1 MELAFDIA
9 DAQPLPNLGE
19 DLPDDLLLAILRRG
33 NSKTHTNARQ
43 VSKRFAKAVE
53 AACCLRNCADLRF
66 YLRGVEDVLL
76 AGSLSRLHNL
86 HQLRLRGTDIARP
99 ALGRALQGAVLPQL
113 RYLDLRA
120 QRFVD
125 GGLLL
130 ELPTSLRAVDL
141 TFCGAV
147 DYASVVRM
155 RRRLPELRLVRRVP
169 ASFCGTLLQSSGERQ
184 TIWADGAFAS
194 NRRAPEARGW
204 IAALREGSSSGGG
217 GAAIPDVRTH
227 SSERR
232 HLECRLVFSD
242 CPLDDP
248 MEPQAHNGRMGFLMR
263 VIRPG
268 GGCDLSEA
276 EEEEL
281 ALDLAMRDDLS
292 SRSAAA
298 TGVACPAPPHLRQ
311 RPRSHQRPL
320 PREALVVQS
329 TRLPEPPAVFPQ
341 LPDEALPQ
349 TLGSAIRTSR
359 LNIGMPGLRVARLM
373 LNPLPLGAQEAPTAV
388 AASLAAF
395 CEREPLA
402 SSEFE
407 RRARRSIV
415 DQCRGVQRLAA
426 AVGALLP
433 RHAFEPVHW
442 QTIGDAARAAWDH
455 RTGDTGHQHH
465 GGEEAL
471 PPLADE
477 DDDISSSSED
487 EESDFEDVELA

>member
-1 MELAFDIA
+1 MSFSRIA
-9 DAQPLPNLGE
+9 QQASQPAPAPPPWHG
-19 DLPDDLLLAILRRG
+19 
-33 NSKTHTNARQ
+33 HRQ
-43 VSKRFAKAVE
+43 AS
-53 AACCLRNCADLRF
+53 
-66 YLRGVEDVLL
+66 
-76 AGSLSRLHNL
+76 
-86 HQLRLRGTDIARP
+86 
-99 ALGRALQGAVLPQL
+99 LGRALQGAVLPQL

-248 MEPQAHNGRMGFLMR
+248 MEPRRTTDECSR

-268 GGCDLSEA
+268 GGCDLNEA

-281 ALDLAMRDDLS
+281 ALEHAMRDDLS

-373 LNPLPLGAQEAPTAV
+373 LNPLPLGAQEPPTAV

-402 SSEFE
+402 SSNLS
-407 RRARRSIV
+407 RAVDHRPVPWRPAARRPSAR
-415 DQCRGVQRLAA
+415 CYRGMRLSCT
-426 AVGALLP
+426 G
-433 RHAFEPVHW
+433 RSR
-442 QTIGDAARAAWDH
+442 AARARDH
-455 RTGDTGHQHH
+455 RTGARPSAPRRR
-465 GGEEAL
+465 GGSAS
-471 PPLADE
+471 AG
-477 DDDISSSSED
+477 
-487 EESDFEDVELA
+487 